1 MSTMPDKLPVP
12 EPSEGQGGV
21 DARRIA
27 RGLRIAAS
35 DTPFVKTTNG
45 WMIPSDSRRGVEYLV
60 WFDEDGAHCSCDDTF
75 RTCKHI
81 VALQIRL
88 NGNRKTRVVPALAFR
103 PTASTIDHPLP
114 ASTSNNRTPV
124 QADPPARPD
133 QLTYWQRYNLAQ
145 TNEGWLFPQL
155 LHALCALVPEPA
167 GQATG
172 RPRTSVRDLL
182 FGEVYREYCG
192 LSSRRCHTDIEEV
205 AEDGYISK
213 PYGYNVGTD
222 FLNLPE
228 TTDLLRALITE
239 SARPLQG
246 IERTF
251 AVDSSGFTTSKYAR
265 WHDEKYGS
273 RKSGRTYV
281 KTHIFVG
288 VKSHIITA
296 AAASVE
302 PVGDITMLP
311 TLLKETRIAEFT
323 VEELTADGAYLSE
336 PILEWLHAMGILAWI
351 PFRQNAKFHYDNS
364 LWDKHLATFTL
375 NQDLF
380 AEHYHQRSQVES
392 TFSMVKT
399 KYGSSVRGKNPTS
412 QANNVLCKLLANN
425 LYALIHAIY
434 EIGLQPKFESIGAL
448 QGLAA

>member
-1 MSTMPDKLPVP
+1 MSTMPDNHPIAD
-12 EPSEGQGGV
+12 PSEGRSGV

-27 RGLRIAAS
+27 RGQRIAAS
-35 DTPFVKTTNG
+35 DTPFVTTNNG

-88 NGNRKTRVVPALAFR
+88 HGNRKTRIVPALAFR
-103 PTASTIDHPLP
+103 PTASTIEHPLP
-114 ASTSNNRTPV
+114 ASTSNNRMPV
-124 QADPPARPD
+124 QEDPPAPPE
-133 QLTYWQRYNLAQ
+133 QLTDWQAYNRAQ

-172 RPRTSVRDLL
+172 RPKTPVRDLL
-182 FGEVYREYCG
+182 FGEVYREYSG
-192 LSSRRCHTDIEEV
+192 LSSRRCHTGIKEV

-213 PYGYNVGTD
+213 AYGYNVGAD
-222 FLNLPE
+222 FLNQPE

-251 AVDSSGFTTSKYAR
+251 AVDSTGFATSRYAR

-273 RKSGRTYV
+273 QKSGRTYV

-302 PVGDITMLP
+302 PIADIRMLP
-311 TLLKETRIAEFT
+311 TLLKETRRAQFT
-323 VEELTADGAYLSE
+323 VKELAADNAYLSE
-336 PILEWLHAMGILAWI
+336 PMLEWMDELGIDFWS
-351 PFRQNAKFHYDNS
+351 PFRANAKFHYDNS
-364 LWDKHLATFTL
+364 LWDKHLATFLL

-380 AEHYHQRSQVES
+380 AEHYHQRSQAES
-392 TFSMVKT
+392 AIWMTKS
-399 KYGSSVRGKNPTS
+399 KYGPDVRGKTPTS
-412 QANNVLCKLLANN
+412 QANGVLCKLLANN
-425 LYALIHAIY
+425 LYALIQSIY
-434 EIGLQPKFESIGAL
+434 ALGLEPEFERIGSFQS
-448 QGLAA
+448 LAA